1 MKKLNRFLNK
11 ITGVEKRLG
20 KLTLPTLESK
30 MDENG
35 FDPQIKEFI
44 LQLFQKQI
52 KESGEKEF
60 QLWLY
65 NLSFSV
71 PEELSD
77 EDVASRLYTKHQSW
91 FEQEIQKLE
100 KETGLPFEV
109 QTEDIAH
116 VKLEARKAQL
126 VIRDRIYMIVLEILG

>member
-20 KLTLPTLESK
+20 KLTLPTLEGK

-44 LQLFQKQI
+44 LQLFQKRI

-77 EDVASRLYTKHQSW
+77 EDVANSLYTKHQSW

-100 KETGLPFEV
+100 KETGLSFEV

-116 VKLEARKAQL
+116 MQLDARKAQL
-126 VIRDRIYMIVLEILG
+126 VIRDRIYMMVLEILG